1 MRSRLLPAPPRAIL
15 FDLDGVL
22 VDTFDAWVA
31 VLDGCRLRRGLPA
44 LGVPP
49 IRATWGQGLQADC
62 RSFFPGEDPAV
73 LAREYDEG
81 FLANLA
87 LVRPMPGVRET
98 VRALHDAGRAIGL
111 VTNSPVALARR
122 ILTGIEILPW
132 FDALACGDEVP
143 RGKPDPA
150 VVHLALARLGVGPAE
165 AVLVGDTGF
174 DLGAGRAAGVAVVG
188 FGLDADARVDRLPDL
203 VPLLGVPG

>member
-1 MRSRLLPAPPRAIL
+1 MPLRPIPRRPPAVL

-31 VLDGCRLRRGLPA
+31 VLDGCRVRRGLAA
-44 LGVPP
+44 LGPAP

-62 RSFFPGEDPAV
+62 RTFFPGEDPGV

-81 FLANLA
+81 FLANLT

-98 VRALHDAGRAIGL
+98 VAALKATGIAIAL

-122 ILTGIEILPW
+122 ILAGLGVLSS
-132 FDALACGDEVP
+132 FDVVAGGDEVP

-150 VVHLALARLGVGPAE
+150 LVHLALSRLDLGAAE

-174 DLGAGRAAGVAVVG
+174 DVGAGTAAGVAVI
-188 FGLDADARVDRLPDL
+188 GLGIDADRRIERLAELP
-203 VPLLGVPG
+203 PLLGIP

>member
-1 MRSRLLPAPPRAIL
+1 MSPRPLPRPPRAVL

-73 LAREYDEG
+73 LAREYDTG
-81 FLANLA
+81 FLENLA

-98 VRALHDAGRAIGL
+98 VRALHDGGLRIGL

-122 ILTGIEILPW
+122 IVGGLELLPW
-132 FDALACGDEVP
+132 FDALACGDEVVK
-143 RGKPDPA
+143 GKPDPA
-150 VVHLALARLGVGPAE
+150 IVHLALSRLEVGPAE
-165 AVLVGDTGF
+165 AVLVGDTAF
-174 DLGAGRAAGVAVVG
+174 DVGAGAAAGVAVIG
-188 FGLDADARVDRLPDL
+188 FGLDADGRVDRLPDL
-203 VPLLGVPG
+203 IPLLR